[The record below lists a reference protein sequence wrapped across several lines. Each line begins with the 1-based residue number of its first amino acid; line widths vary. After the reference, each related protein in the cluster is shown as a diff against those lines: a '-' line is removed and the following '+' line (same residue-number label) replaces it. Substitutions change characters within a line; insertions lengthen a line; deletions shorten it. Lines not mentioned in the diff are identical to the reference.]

1 MSDSSK
7 RSNVFFDISADGVS
21 KGKVVFQL
29 YDDIVPKTAENFRA
43 LCTGEKGSS
52 ESSGKPL
59 HYKGSIFHRVIKDF
73 MCQGGDFTHGSGI
86 GGESIYGDK
95 FEDENFKSVH
105 DRPFL
110 LSMANAGPNTNGS
123 QFFITTTPTPHL
135 NGKHVVFGEVIQ
147 GKSIVRQLERCDKSE
162 NDKPSVDWII
172 ADCGELPSDYVPV
185 ASVSDDG
192 TGDIYEEVM
201 ADNDSIDVENPESV
215 FKAVTTLKDI
225 GTKQLKS
232 GNTAKAYE
240 KYNKASGFLNEYF
253 PEDLS
258 EEDLAALHSLKLSC
272 YLNAALVALK
282 LKDGKKAINSASNA
296 LDVETID
303 DKSKTKALYR
313 RGMGH
318 LLAKDE
324 EAAQY
329 SLEEAL
335 KLTPNDAAILKG
347 LQDVKTTIKSRRDK
361 EKKAMS
367 KFFS

>member
-1 MSDSSK
+1 MTDKSNRSK
-7 RSNVFFDISADGVS
+7 VFFDISANGKP
-21 KGKVVFQL
+21 KGRVAFEL
-29 YDDIVPKTAENFRA
+29 YNDIVPKTAENFRA
-43 LCTGEKGSS
+43 LCTGEKGAS
-52 ESSGKPL
+52 EKSGKPL

-86 GGESIYGDK
+86 GGESIYGEK
-95 FEDENFKSVH
+95 FEDENFQEIH

-123 QFFITTTPTPHL
+123 QFFITTVPTPHL

-147 GKSIVRQLERCDKSE
+147 GKSIVRQLERCEKGND
-162 NDKPSVDWII
+162 DKPAEDWII
-172 ADCGELPSDYVPV
+172 ADCGELPSDYVPTPV
-185 ASVSDDG
+185 SVDDG

-201 ADNDSIDVENPESV
+201 ADDDNIDINSPDSV
-215 FKAVTTLKDI
+215 FKAVSTLKDI
-225 GTKQLKS
+225 GTKQLKD
-232 GNTAKAYE
+232 GKIEVAYE
-240 KYNKASGFLNEYF
+240 KYNKASNFLNEYF

-258 EEDLAALHSLKLSC
+258 EENLSKLHALKLSC

-282 LKDGKKAINSASNA
+282 LKDGKKAINAASNA
-296 LDVETID
+296 LEVEVID

-313 RGMGH
+313 KGMGY

-324 EAAQY
+324 ESAQK

-335 KLTPNDAAILKG
+335 KLSPADGAIIKG
-347 LQDVKTTIKSRRDK
+347 LQEVKTTIKTRREK
-361 EKKAMS
+361 QKKAMS